1 MTMNVDNITGAFFF
15 NRMLALTPFAT
26 KKEIMEND
34 SLNWEAWPDKGDD
47 TVSYRTIFN
56 TKGNLQG
63 DIYLIIHFIQPDDM
77 SAVISGWSFAP
88 YKLIAGEQKKPEGK
102 VTKKLREWFKE
113 QTNTNLPVYG
123 AWGHIDAAYDHW
135 NCSGAICCNY
145 RSGFKDEKSWK
156 EYCKWNNIKV

>member
-1 MTMNVDNITGAFFF
+1 MNVDNITGAFFF
-15 NRMLALTPFAT
+15 NRMLALTPFIT

-34 SLNWEAWPDKGDD
+34 TLNWEAWPDKGDN
-47 TVSYRTIFN
+47 TVSYRAIFN
-56 TKGNLQG
+56 TKGNIQG
-63 DIYLIIHFIQPDDM
+63 DIYLIIHFIQSDDM
-77 SAVISGWSFAP
+77 SAIISGWSFAP

-102 VTKKLREWFKE
+102 VTKRLREWFKE
-113 QTNTNLPVYG
+113 QTNTNLPIYG
-123 AWGHIDAAYDHW
+123 AWGHIDATYDHW